1 MKFGNVIPIIKLE
14 WLIDSL
20 IFTTIMKE
28 EDYKI
33 RYFAIKETEKYQRLE
48 VSATATTVAKKYST
62 FVAR

>member
-1 MKFGNVIPIIKLE
+1 
-14 WLIDSL
+14 
-20 IFTTIMKE
+20 MKE